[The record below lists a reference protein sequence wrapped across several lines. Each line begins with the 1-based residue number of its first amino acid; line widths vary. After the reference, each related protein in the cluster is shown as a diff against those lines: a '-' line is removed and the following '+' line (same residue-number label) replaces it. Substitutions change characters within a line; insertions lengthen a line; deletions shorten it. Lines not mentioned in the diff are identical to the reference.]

1 MCRNFRHCYDSVSG
15 QHRLAPVVRCDASG
29 TGSLA
34 LDFTDP
40 LSAASLISAGSTW
53 NFQFW
58 YRDPQPVGHGFN
70 LTDAL
75 SAQFCP

>member
-1 MCRNFRHCYDSVSG
+1 VTGN
-15 QHRLAPVVRCDASG
+15 QHRLRPVVRVGSDGSG
-29 TGSLA
+29 SYPI
-34 LDFTDP
+34 DFTDEGSP
-40 LSAASLISAGSTW
+40 ASLIQPGMEL

-75 SAQFCP
+75 HARFCP

>member
-1 MCRNFRHCYDSVSG
+1 LCVTGN
-15 QHRLAPVVRCDASG
+15 QHRFPAIVQSDA
-29 TGSLA
+29 TGFASYA
-34 LDFTDP
+34 VDFSDP
-40 LSAASLISAGSTW
+40 SSPASLITPDVQW

-75 SAQFCP
+75 AAQFCR